1 MNTYFSH
8 FVKTKRG
15 SFKMQMEEIKDWEH
29 SPAKPF
35 TLGKIQ
41 IILRSSR
48 REKMYT
54 SVAGRK
60 SALHRGVRSAFRHF
74 PAEIEVADWSLS
86 RTAGPEKKKFGKH
99 FWKWILTFVSI
110 CSFTA
115 NHHSMAS
122 GNDLTDSI
130 VSNDDLLNTALLY
143 AKYW

>member
-1 MNTYFSH
+1 MKTYFSH

-15 SFKMQMEEIKDWEH
+15 SFKVQNSNHFKKLK
-29 SPAKPF
+29 A
-35 TLGKIQ
+35 GKNVHTVV
-41 IILRSSR
+41 S
-48 REKMYT
+48 E
-54 SVAGRK
+54 
-60 SALHRGVRSAFRHF
+60 FRYF
-74 PAEIEVADWSLS
+74 PAEIEFADWSLS
-86 RTAGPEKKKFGKH
+86 RAVGPQKNIFEKH